1 MYVDIRK
8 SSRPNKKIM
17 AIFYDEKKQKVKTI
31 HAGLIGYEDY
41 TQHKDEFR
49 KERYISRHR
58 NENWNDFM
66 TAGSLAKYVL
76 WTYTDINKAIIEYRK
91 KFGLK
96 EYKKND

>member
-1 MYVDIRK
+1 
-8 SSRPNKKIM
+8 M

-76 WTYTDINKAIIEYRK
+76 WTYTDIK
-91 KFGLK
+91 KMINYIQK
-96 EYKKND
+96 SYI